1 MDYIVHGVTK
11 SRTQLSHFHFQLY
24 YSFATRTENLSI
36 ILIKKHN
43 KMNSINKLYYHYKS
57 LPH

>member
-11 SRTQLSHFHFQLY
+11 SRTQLSHFHFHFQLY

-36 ILIKKHN
+36 ILTVIKKA
-43 KMNSINKLYYHYKS
+43 
-57 LPH
+57 